1 MAENQ
6 LERGVDILSKRLRAL
21 HQVRLSLAGFF
32 AGTGAAGVL
41 TNGATR
47 HTFQLAY
54 KVCRFNDSEVRQLDF
69 AAAAALAPPRLTNHL
84 RRVYV
89 MA

>member
-1 MAENQ
+1 
-6 LERGVDILSKRLRAL
+6 
-21 HQVRLSLAGFF
+21 
-32 AGTGAAGVL
+32 L

-54 KVCRFNDSEVRQLDF
+54 KVCRFNDSKVRQLDF
-69 AAAAALAPPRLTNHL
+69 AAAAALAPPRLTNHS